1 VSEWIGWVG
10 RLRRLLYAS
19 LEELSFRTG
28 AAAVAGVLA
37 VAATAIL
44 LTLTQ
49 GGHRAAPL
57 PRIQA
62 AAAPSTVALAPPTV
76 ALSPATHPAHH
87 GRAAA
92 APFASYAPAPP
103 KKPTPT
109 PQPSPSSTSPT
120 PRRTRLRYPPHSG
133 SPISTSPGTP
143 LPFPT
148 TSDSLWERPN

>member
-62 AAAPSTVALAPPTV
+62 AAAPSMVGLAPPTV
-76 ALSPATHPAHH
+76 ALSPATHRAHH

-92 APFASYAPAPP
+92 PFANYAPGPP
-103 KKPTPT
+103 KKPTAT
-109 PQPSPSSTSPT
+109 PQPSPSPTSPT
-120 PRRTRLRYPPHSG
+120 PRNTHPRYPPRSG
-133 SPISTSPGTP
+133 SPTAPSTGAPW
-143 LPFPT
+143 PFPT
-148 TSDSLWERPN
+148 TSASLWERPN